1 MPDSI
6 STAEELSEVEKR
18 VEFVMSSDTL
28 MGDIRDVMLDRLKA
42 MPKPWTVMS
51 ENEQRDLIW
60 GVSSAAENLIRQAAL
75 LIAANGYPTI
85 QGQVEQSTIK
95 DDIKTIVRV
104 AKSHPDRLSLMDA
117 AGHSC
122 ILVIADV
129 AQFMGERA
137 PAKPDPEQ
145 PDMIETATLVDDD
158 GVVTE
163 ITAPSSVVKTFRGKN
178 KPDDAE

>member
-1 MPDSI
+1 MPDTI
-6 STAEELSEVEKR
+6 TAADEMSDVGRR
-18 VEFVMSSDTL
+18 VDFVMSSDTL
-28 MGDIRDVMLDRLKA
+28 MGDIRDAMLDRLKA

-51 ENEQRDLIW
+51 EREQRDLIY
-60 GVSSAAENLIRQAAL
+60 GVENAAGNLIRQAAL

-104 AKSHPDRLSLMDA
+104 AKSHPDRLALMDA

-145 PDMIETATLVDDD
+145 PDMIETVTNVDED
-158 GVVTE
+158 GIVTE
-163 ITAPSSVVKTFRGKN
+163 ITGPSNVVKHFRGKN
-178 KPDDAE
+178 KPEDSE